1 MTTGTAHRD
10 VSERSEPW
18 RGYHKQLPSVAI
30 RCREQKG
37 VNMDEGM
44 TTAET
49 IVFLKAI
56 IATLRST
63 KDIDE
68 AIKIIEDMIR
78 EIKK

>member
-1 MTTGTAHRD
+1 
-10 VSERSEPW
+10 
-18 RGYHKQLPSVAI
+18 
-30 RCREQKG
+30 
-37 VNMDEGM
+37 MDENM

-56 IATLRST
+56 IATLKST